1 MVHEINKLYQDCYK
15 PILESIYHNNGV
27 EPEKFKGDILYVG
40 MGSRHLEKSHTSDV
54 TSATYI
60 ELKDAIISEFGEGAK
75 VIKGDAFEVELKEK
89 FDIIF
94 LDIWESSEKES
105 ELIRLKNKFKDNL
118 KDGGEFFHLKT
129 VFAADIKKNSRGLL

>member
-1 MVHEINKLYQDCYK
+1 MNEI
-15 PILESIYHNNGV
+15 

-40 MGSRHLEKSHTSDV
+40 MGNRFLEKSHTSDV
-54 TSATYI
+54 TSFTYI
-60 ELKDAIISEFGEGAK
+60 EIDEDIISEFGEGAK

-94 LDIWESSEKES
+94 LDIWERSEKES

-118 KDGGEFFHLKT
+118 KEGGKFLHLKS